1 MTLFK
6 IITQELT
13 DDEIHQSQCTHADKI
28 TGFEVNNLYK
38 GRERLDGT
46 QRFKLKCGKYL
57 KLEKHVE
64 LHIVGSDEI
73 FFAKF
78 NELKTKTLKCT
89 GLDHRNPMKKSFKV
103 GKRYQVES
111 GRALGGVAGY
121 IFDRIAFFE
130 KRVYHW
136 RCIIHAVN

>member
-1 MTLFK
+1 MKSIKLK
-6 IITQELT
+6 
-13 DDEIHQSQCTHADKI
+13 CTSADKI

-38 GRERLDGT
+38 GRERYDGT
-46 QRFKLKCGKYL
+46 REVKLKCGKYL
-57 KLEKHVE
+57 KLEKHDE
-64 LHIVGSDEI
+64 LQIHGTDEI

-78 NELKTKTLKCT
+78 TELKTKTLKCT

-121 IFDRIAFFE
+121 IFDEEGCRWTLFREDVGFSIADGTTFE
-130 KRVYHW
+130 AKYL
-136 RCIIHAVN
+136 